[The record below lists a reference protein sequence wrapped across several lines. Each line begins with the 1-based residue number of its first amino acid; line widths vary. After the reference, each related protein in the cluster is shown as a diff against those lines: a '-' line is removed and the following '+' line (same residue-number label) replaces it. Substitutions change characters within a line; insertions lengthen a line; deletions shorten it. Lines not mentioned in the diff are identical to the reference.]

1 MKMDKKIN
9 FKRTTTLIMAGIIS
23 ITLISCS
30 GFRVPVH
37 SADGLREVKPDNN
50 YRYSYAVTM
59 TGGQKYY
66 LDDDDI
72 EVKGNLIGIRFP
84 GESDFRYYRPDEF
97 QEIRIKQKN
106 HWAAGLGIGIGAG
119 AALGASLGYLVTGP
133 WDSCDDHDDPGDCR
147 VFRKSFPILGGIILG
162 GIGGGIGAGV
172 GAGIPKKKKVSVSP
186 KVYLNEKKVTG
197 AGLGISGSF

>member
-1 MKMDKKIN
+1 MKVITVVL
-9 FKRTTTLIMAGIIS
+9 FVAIS

-30 GFRVPVH
+30 GFRVPIH
-37 SADGLREVKPDNN
+37 SANGLQQVKPDNN
-50 YRYSYAVTM
+50 YQYTYIVTM

-72 EVKGNLIGIRFP
+72 ELRGNLIGIRFP
-84 GESDFRYYRPDEF
+84 GESDFRYYPPEEF
-97 QEIRIKQKN
+97 QEIRIKRKN
-106 HWAAGLGIGIGAG
+106 HWGVGLGIGIGAG
-119 AALGASLGYLVTGP
+119 AALGAGVGYLVANP
-133 WDSCDDHDDPGDCR
+133 WKNCDDADDPGDCR
-147 VFRKSFPILGGIILG
+147 VFRRTFPILGGIILG

-186 KVYLNEKKVTG
+186 KVYLDERRVTG

>member
-1 MKMDKKIN
+1 MKAI
-9 FKRTTTLIMAGIIS
+9 TVSLVITIS
-23 ITLISCS
+23 ITLTACS
-30 GFRVPVH
+30 GFRVPIH
-37 SADGLREVKPDNN
+37 SADGLKEVKPRNN
-50 YRYSYAVTM
+50 YQYSYAITM
-59 TGGQKYY
+59 NGGQKYY

-119 AALGASLGYLVTGP
+119 AALGAVAGYLVTSP

-147 VFRKSFPILGGIILG
+147 TFRKAFPILGGIILG
-162 GIGGGIGAGV
+162 GIGAGVGAGV

-186 KVYLNEKKVTG
+186 KVYLNDKRVTG